1 MATVVPIGEPVN
13 DAERLA
19 IAHLRDLLPGS
30 YTVFHNFEVRR
41 DGETFEI
48 DIAVL
53 APHALYLVDVKG
65 TRGLIDVYGPKWYP
79 EGRQPYTSPLMKL
92 RGHARTVKGILTES
106 QPGRRELENV
116 FVEAAILLTAPDANL
131 VDQGNR
137 DVDNVTTL
145 KKAGAFFQ
153 NAGRIPARF
162 EKNISRLH
170 GMVRSALVGV
180 AKPRSGPLVLG
191 DWQVV
196 ERLGASDTFIE
207 YRAINAFAGKRGG
220 TALLRSYQA
229 DPYLTDPDARER
241 QTARIANAFFA
252 LNRLPGH
259 PLLAGA
265 KSFFAT
271 ESEDRYVLVTEDV
284 SGQALRLHIDKPSLA
299 LTFDQK
305 LRVAR
310 ELLEALAFCHRHEV
324 VHRDLSPSTILLGSD
339 GHIRLTG
346 FDHARAGT
354 DRSLTIAA
362 EIVDKVDANYAAPE
376 TWKEPANA
384 SPSSDVFG
392 AGLVLYEL
400 FTGHRPFNSPTEL
413 FDLEGVFSVQP
424 SAHRPEIAAPLDAW
438 LQRLC
443 SFEADRRPTAAQAL
457 TELAEL
463 EMQGDPEQLDGAE
476 FVEQALAITRGEL
489 RPLLALVKGQETEQL
504 EFKEA
509 IYNTKELQ
517 DVNLADVQWGI
528 VRTLA
533 ALANSSGG
541 AILVGVN
548 DDAQPVGLSASDPKR
563 RLADA
568 GGWDEFVRKDL
579 NKALFRGNGWATM
592 KRGTWTIDVR
602 RLATH
607 VVVRRAKLDG
617 VDVLALVV
625 RPCAKGDPILASN
638 RKDRSEPT
646 HCMFVRAPGD
656 KGEVLTLAS
665 EEEWHKWQGTRRV
678 RSGVF
683 RHHLERLR
691 DLVAVRAGGEAPPGG
706 EKLDWADVPRG
717 TLLAGKLEV
726 QARLGRGTFG
736 VVYKVVDTLG
746 DVTRALKLIL
756 RDRHSTLERLKKEYK
771 TLVHL
776 PEHPHVV
783 RVIDANVLP
792 GDGPPYMLFEHVE
805 GEDVGDLIEDGRFAP
820 EDALVLFRQVA
831 EGLVHLHREGVY
843 HCDIKPHNLLWTV
856 RGAKIIDFNVSVRA
870 EDNGHGGGSRRYL
883 PPDLD
888 LGELPSPSE
897 LVDRDLYALGLTVYE
912 SLTGAYPWKST
923 SPPPATAAPDPR
935 ELPGFSDLAPEL
947 TGVVLKAI
955 APKRADRFASASALL
970 EALDDVTRARREP
983 TAASSDSLLVPELGD
998 TLPPNTNPFVSY
1010 LLTLY
1015 SQSPQT
1021 NAGTR
1026 GLDDLGR
1033 RTYVPTLLDD
1043 VLMPDVIAGKFKLV
1057 LITGNAGDGKTAF
1070 LQQLEVQAGEQ
1081 AELVSS
1087 EALLNGRRF
1096 KTTQRNFLT
1105 NYDGSQD
1112 EDTRAN
1118 DEVLRDFFTP
1128 YKGGDPAFWPSEET
1142 RLVAINEGRLVDFLQ
1157 AERAAFPALLQI
1169 VDEGLL
1175 TGADAHGVA
1184 VVNLNLRS
1192 VVAHD
1197 GAATDSILERQTRLL
1212 THPKFWGACQSC
1224 DLKDRCYALHNAQT
1238 FQDQTAGPQV
1248 LERLKTLYTL
1258 THLRGRLHI
1267 TLRDLRSALA
1277 FMLTSARDCA
1287 EIHKLYAEG
1296 RRSEI
1301 AASFYFN
1308 SWMGAE
1314 SATVDR
1320 LLTLLQDVDV
1330 GEASDPR
1337 LDRSLDFVSPAH
1349 DRSRFGFA
1357 DRGGYDHDV
1366 LRALYESLPRDFSGK
1381 PMPNRT
1387 ESHRRYVAMA
1397 RRRAFFERRDGG
1409 WWGMLPYRSGDR
1421 MLKMVRRESTLELAL
1436 PELVQA
1442 INRGEGLLDP
1452 SRLEGSLALQVRQVE
1467 RGTIRSYRLYDG
1479 SRFRLS
1485 LRDGASRARFVE
1497 HMPDALVLS
1506 FDDEGNQAEL
1516 VINLDVFEMLE
1527 RLNHG
1532 YRPSLEEEQG
1542 YYLSLA
1548 VFKNILGSAPY
1559 QEVLLTTT
1567 GHDFYRVERHEDG
1580 RLEMAHVPAHASPSS
1595 ASAAIDDSV
1604 HTSPEVR

>member
-19 IAHLRDLLPGS
+19 IAHLRDHLPSS
-30 YTVFHNFEVRR
+30 YLVFHNFEIRR
-41 DGETFEI
+41 DGETFEV

-65 TRGLIDVYGPKWYP
+65 TRGLVDVYGPKWYP
-79 EGRQPYTSPLMKL
+79 EGRQPYTSPLVKL

-106 QPGRRELENV
+106 QPGRRDLEGV
-116 FVEAAILLTAPDANL
+116 FVEAAILLTAPDAHL
-131 VDQGNR
+131 VDQGSR
-137 DVDNVTTL
+137 DIDNVTTL
-145 KKAGAFFQ
+145 KKSASFFQ
-153 NAGRIPARF
+153 NASRIPARF

-191 DWQVV
+191 DWEVV
-196 ERLGASDTFIE
+196 ERLGASDTFTE
-207 YRAINAFAGKRGG
+207 YRAINTFAGKRGG
-220 TALLRSYQA
+220 TALLRAYQA
-229 DPYLTDPDARER
+229 DPYLTDPDAREK
-241 QTARIANAFFA
+241 QKARIANAFFA

-259 PLLAGA
+259 PLIAGA

-271 ESEDRYVLVTEDV
+271 EGEDRYVLVTEDV
-284 SGQALRLHIDKPSLA
+284 SGQALRLHIDKPALA
-299 LTFDQK
+299 LTLDQK

-310 ELLEALAFCHRHEV
+310 ELLEALAFCHGHEV

-362 EIVDKVDANYAAPE
+362 EIVEKIDANYAAPE

-400 FTGHRPFNSPTEL
+400 FTGQRPFGSPTEL
-413 FDLEGVFSVQP
+413 FDQGGVFPVKP
-424 SAHRPEIAAPLDAW
+424 SAHRAEIAPPLDAW

-443 SFEADRRPTAAQAL
+443 TFDPDQRLSAAAALEA
-457 TELAEL
+457 
-463 EMQGDPEQLDGAE
+463 LDE
-476 FVEQALAITRGEL
+476 ALA
-489 RPLLALVKGQETEQL
+489 A
-504 EFKEA
+504 
-509 IYNTKELQ
+509 
-517 DVNLADVQWGI
+517 
-528 VRTLA
+528 
-533 ALANSSGG
+533 
-541 AILVGVN
+541 
-548 DDAQPVGLSASDPKR
+548 SAP
-563 RLADA
+563 
-568 GGWDEFVRKDL
+568 
-579 NKALFRGNGWATM
+579 
-592 KRGTWTIDVR
+592 
-602 RLATH
+602 
-607 VVVRRAKLDG
+607 
-617 VDVLALVV
+617 
-625 RPCAKGDPILASN
+625 
-638 RKDRSEPT
+638 
-646 HCMFVRAPGD
+646 
-656 KGEVLTLAS
+656 
-665 EEEWHKWQGTRRV
+665 EEE
-678 RSGVF
+678 
-683 RHHLERLR
+683 
-691 DLVAVRAGGEAPPGG
+691 AAPPPAGPTPP
-706 EKLDWADVPRG
+706 KPPSTPPPPPVDWTNVPRG

-726 QARLGRGTFG
+726 QAKLGRGTFG

-792 GDGPPYMLFEHVE
+792 GDGPPYMLFEYVD
-805 GEDVGDLIEDGRFAP
+805 GEDVGDLIHDARFAP
-820 EDALVLFRQVA
+820 EDALVLLRQVA
-831 EGLVHLHREGVY
+831 EGLIHLHREGVY

-856 RGAKIIDFNVSVRA
+856 RGAKIIDFNVSVRT

-888 LGELPSPSE
+888 LAELPSPSE

-912 SLTGAYPWKST
+912 ALTGIYPWKST
-923 SPPPATAAPDPR
+923 SPPPATPALDPR
-935 ELPGFSDLAPEL
+935 ELPGLSDLAPEL
-947 TGVVLKAI
+947 IAVVLKAI

-970 EALDDVTRARREP
+970 EALEDVTRARREP
-983 TAASSDSLLVPELGD
+983 TTESSDSLLVPELGG
-998 TLPPNTNPFVSY
+998 TLPPNTNPFVGY

-1043 VLMPDVIAGKFKLV
+1043 GLMPDVIAGKFKLV

-1070 LQQLEVQAGEQ
+1070 LQQLEAQAGEQ
-1081 AELVSS
+1081 AQLVSS

-1096 KTTQRNFLT
+1096 QTVQRTFLT

-1112 EDTRAN
+1112 EDTRGN
-1118 DEVLRDFFTP
+1118 DEVLREFFAP
-1128 YKGGDPAFWPSEET
+1128 FKGNDPAAWPDVET

-1157 AERAAFPALLQI
+1157 TERVAFPALLRI
-1169 VDEGLL
+1169 VEEGLL
-1175 TGADAHGVA
+1175 TGGDAHGVA

-1192 VVAHD
+1192 VVAHRD
-1197 GAATDSILERQTRLL
+1197 AADDSILERQTRLL

-1238 FQDQTAGPQV
+1238 FQDRTAGPQV

-1277 FMLTSARDCA
+1277 FMLASARDCA

-1296 RRSEI
+1296 RRDEI
-1301 AASFYFN
+1301 AAGFYFN

-1320 LLTLLQDVDV
+1320 LLTLLQDMDV
-1330 GEASDPR
+1330 GAASDPR
-1337 LDRSLDFVSPAH
+1337 LDRSLDFVSPAQ

-1357 DRGGYDHDV
+1357 DRGRYDHDV
-1366 LRALYESLPRDFSGK
+1366 LRALYENLPRDFSGK
-1381 PMPNRT
+1381 PTPHRT
-1387 ESHRRYVAMA
+1387 ETHRRYVAMA

-1409 WWGMLPYRSGDR
+1409 WRAMLPYRSGDR
-1421 MLKMVRRESTLELAL
+1421 MLKMVRREAMPELAL
-1436 PELVQA
+1436 PEVLQA

-1452 SRLEGSLALQVRQVE
+1452 TRLAGSLALQVRQVE
-1467 RGTIRSYRLYDG
+1467 RGTIRSYRLYDAD
-1479 SRFRLS
+1479 RFQLTI
-1485 LRDGASRARFVE
+1485 RDGASRARFVE

-1506 FDDEGNQAEL
+1506 FDDQGNQAEL

-1548 VFKNILGSAPY
+1548 VFKNVLGSAPY

-1567 GHDFYRVERHEDG
+1567 GHDFYRVERHADG
-1580 RLEMAHVPAHASPSS
+1580 RLEMAHLPPQAPAVLVDAV
-1595 ASAAIDDSV
+1595 ADAA
-1604 HTSPEVR
+1604 PEVR

>member
-19 IAHLRDLLPGS
+19 IAHLRDHLPGS
-30 YTVFHNFEVRR
+30 YLVFHNFEIRR
-41 DGETFEI
+41 DGETFEV

-79 EGRQPYTSPLMKL
+79 EGRQPYTSPLVKL

-106 QPGRRELENV
+106 QPGRRDLDGV
-116 FVEAAILLTAPDANL
+116 FVEAAVLLTATDAHL
-131 VDQGNR
+131 VDQGSR
-137 DVDNVTTL
+137 DIDNVTTL
-145 KKAGAFFQ
+145 KKAASFFQ
-153 NAGRIPARF
+153 NASRIPARF

-191 DWQVV
+191 DWEVV
-196 ERLGASDTFIE
+196 ERLGASDTFTE
-207 YRAINAFAGKRGG
+207 YRAINTFAGKRGG
-220 TALLRSYQA
+220 TALLRAYQA
-229 DPYLTDPDARER
+229 DPYLTDPEARER
-241 QTARIANAFFA
+241 QKARIANAFFA

-259 PLLAGA
+259 PLIAGA
-265 KSFFAT
+265 RSFFAT
-271 ESEDRYVLVTEDV
+271 EGEDRYVLVTEDV
-284 SGQALRLHIDKPSLA
+284 SGQALRLHIDKPALA
-299 LTFDQK
+299 LTLDQK

-310 ELLEALAFCHRHEV
+310 ELLEALAFCHSHEV

-354 DRSLTIAA
+354 GRSLTIAA
-362 EIVDKVDANYAAPE
+362 EIAEKIDAKYAAPE

-400 FTGHRPFNSPTEL
+400 FTGLRPFGSPTEL
-413 FDLEGVFSVQP
+413 FDQDGVFPVKP
-424 SAHRPEIAAPLDAW
+424 STHRAEIAPPLDAW

-443 SFEADRRPTAAQAL
+443 TFDPDQRPSA
-457 TELAEL
+457 
-463 EMQGDPEQLDGAE
+463 G
-476 FVEQALAITRGEL
+476 
-489 RPLLALVKGQETEQL
+489 
-504 EFKEA
+504 
-509 IYNTKELQ
+509 
-517 DVNLADVQWGI
+517 
-528 VRTLA
+528 A
-533 ALANSSGG
+533 ALEGLGEA
-541 AILVGVN
+541 L
-548 DDAQPVGLSASDPKR
+548 DASAPEEPEAALPADPKPPKPPSATPP
-563 RLADA
+563 LPAD
-568 GGWDEFVRKDL
+568 
-579 NKALFRGNGWATM
+579 
-592 KRGTWTIDVR
+592 WT
-602 RLATH
+602 
-607 VVVRRAKLDG
+607 
-617 VDVLALVV
+617 
-625 RPCAKGDPILASN
+625 N
-638 RKDRSEPT
+638 
-646 HCMFVRAPGD
+646 
-656 KGEVLTLAS
+656 
-665 EEEWHKWQGTRRV
+665 
-678 RSGVF
+678 
-683 RHHLERLR
+683 
-691 DLVAVRAGGEAPPGG
+691 
-706 EKLDWADVPRG
+706 VPRG

-726 QARLGRGTFG
+726 QAKLGRGTFG

-792 GDGPPYMLFEHVE
+792 GDGPPYMLFEYVE
-805 GEDVGDLIEDGRFAP
+805 GEDVGDLIQDGRFAA
-820 EDALVLFRQVA
+820 EDALVLFRQVTQ
-831 EGLVHLHREGVY
+831 GLVHLHREGVY
-843 HCDIKPHNLLWTV
+843 HCDIKPSNLLWTI
-856 RGAKIIDFNVSVRA
+856 RGAKIIDFNVAVRT

-888 LGELPSPSE
+888 LSDAPSPSE

-912 SLTGAYPWKST
+912 ALTGAYPWKSM
-923 SPPPATAAPDPR
+923 SPPPATNAPDPR
-935 ELPGFSDLAPEL
+935 ELPGLSGLAPDL
-947 TGVVLKAI
+947 TNVVLKAI

-970 EALDDVTRARREP
+970 QALEEVTRARREP
-983 TAASSDSLLVPELGD
+983 TADSSDSVLVPELGGNVS
-998 TLPPNTNPFVSY
+998 PNTNPFVNY

-1015 SQSPQT
+1015 SQSSQT

-1033 RTYVPTLLDD
+1033 RTYVPTLLDKR
-1043 VLMPDVIAGKFKLV
+1043 LMPDVIAGKFKLV

-1081 AELVSS
+1081 AQLVSS
-1087 EALLNGRRF
+1087 EALLNGHRF
-1096 KTTQRNFLT
+1096 TTVQRTFVT

-1112 EDTRAN
+1112 EGARGN
-1118 DEVLRDFFTP
+1118 DEVLREFLSPF
-1128 YKGGDPAFWPSEET
+1128 KGDDPTAWPDDET

-1157 AERAAFPALLQI
+1157 TERAAFPALLRI

-1175 TGADAHGVA
+1175 TGGGAHGVA

-1192 VVAHD
+1192 VVAQRD
-1197 GAATDSILERQTRLL
+1197 GDDSILERQARLL
-1212 THPKFWGACQSC
+1212 THPKFWGACQNC
-1224 DLKDRCYALHNAQT
+1224 DLNDRCYALHNAQT
-1238 FQDQTAGPQV
+1238 FQDRTAGPQV

-1277 FMLTSARDCA
+1277 FMLTSARSCA

-1296 RRSEI
+1296 RRNEI
-1301 AASFYFN
+1301 AAGFYFN

-1314 SATVDR
+1314 STTVDR
-1320 LLTLLQDVDV
+1320 LLTLLQGMDV
-1330 GEASDPR
+1330 GAVNDPR
-1337 LDRSLDFVSPAH
+1337 LDRNLDFVSPAR

-1357 DRGGYDHDV
+1357 DRGRYDHDV
-1366 LRALYESLPRDFSGK
+1366 LRALYENLPRDFSGK
-1381 PMPNRT
+1381 PTPHRT
-1387 ESHRRYVAMA
+1387 EAHRRYVGMA

-1409 WWGMLPYRSGDR
+1409 WRAMLPYRSGDR
-1421 MLKMVRRESTLELAL
+1421 MLKMVRQEAMPELAL
-1436 PELVQA
+1436 PEVLQA

-1452 SRLEGSLALQVRQVE
+1452 TRLADSLALQVRQVE
-1467 RGTIRSYRLYDG
+1467 RGTIRSYRLYDAG
-1479 SRFRLS
+1479 RFQLTI
-1485 LRDGASRARFVE
+1485 RDGASRARFVE

-1506 FDDEGNQAEL
+1506 FDDQSNQAEL

-1548 VFKNILGSAPY
+1548 VFKNVLGSAPY

-1567 GHDFYRVERHEDG
+1567 GHDFYRVERHGDG
-1580 RLEMAHVPAHASPSS
+1580 RLEMVHLPAVLLD
-1595 ASAAIDDSV
+1595 AAAV
-1604 HTSPEVR
+1604 AAREVR

>member
-19 IAHLRDLLPGS
+19 IAHLRDRLGS
-30 YTVFHNFEVRR
+30 SYVVFHNFEIRR
-41 DGETFEI
+41 DGETFEV

-79 EGRQPYTSPLMKL
+79 EGRQPYTSPLVKL
-92 RGHARTVKGILTES
+92 RGHARTVKGILTRS
-106 QPGRRELENV
+106 QPGRRDLEGV
-116 FVEAAILLTAPDANL
+116 FVEAAILLTAPDAHL
-131 VDQGNR
+131 VDQGSR
-137 DVDNVTTL
+137 DIDNVTPL
-145 KKAGAFFQ
+145 KKAASFFQ
-153 NAGRIPARF
+153 NASRIPARF

-170 GMVRSALVGV
+170 GMVRSALIGV

-191 DWQVV
+191 DWEVV

-207 YRAINAFAGKRGG
+207 YRAINTFTGKRGG
-220 TALLRSYQA
+220 TALLRAYQA
-229 DPYLTDPDARER
+229 DPYLTEPEAREK
-241 QTARIANAFFA
+241 QKARIANAFFA

-259 PLLAGA
+259 PLIAGA

-271 ESEDRYVLVTEDV
+271 EAEDLYVLVTEDV
-284 SGQALRLHIDKPSLA
+284 SGQALRLHIDKPALA
-299 LTFDQK
+299 LTLDQK
-305 LRVAR
+305 LRVAQ
-310 ELLEALAFCHRHEV
+310 ELLEALAFCHAHEV

-346 FDHARAGT
+346 FDHARAGA

-362 EIVDKVDANYAAPE
+362 EIVERIDANYAAPE

-384 SPSSDVFG
+384 SASSDVFG

-400 FTGHRPFNSPTEL
+400 FTGHRPFGSPTEL
-413 FDLEGVFSVQP
+413 FDQCGVFSVKP
-424 SAHRPEIAAPLDAW
+424 SAHRGEIAAPLDAW

-443 SFEADRRPTAAQAL
+443 IFDPDLRLSAADALEA
-457 TELAEL
+457 
-463 EMQGDPEQLDGAE
+463 LDE
-476 FVEQALAITRGEL
+476 ALAASAPEE
-489 RPLLALVKGQETEQL
+489 P
-504 EFKEA
+504 
-509 IYNTKELQ
+509 
-517 DVNLADVQWGI
+517 DVMP
-528 VRTLA
+528 
-533 ALANSSGG
+533 
-541 AILVGVN
+541 
-548 DDAQPVGLSASDPKR
+548 QP
-563 RLADA
+563 
-568 GGWDEFVRKDL
+568 
-579 NKALFRGNGWATM
+579 
-592 KRGTWTIDVR
+592 
-602 RLATH
+602 
-607 VVVRRAKLDG
+607 
-617 VDVLALVV
+617 
-625 RPCAKGDPILASN
+625 
-638 RKDRSEPT
+638 EPT
-646 HCMFVRAPGD
+646 PPRPPSTP
-656 KGEVLTLAS
+656 LP
-665 EEEWHKWQGTRRV
+665 
-678 RSGVF
+678 
-683 RHHLERLR
+683 
-691 DLVAVRAGGEAPPGG
+691 AV
-706 EKLDWADVPRG
+706 DWTNVPRG

-726 QARLGRGTFG
+726 QAKLGRGTFG

-776 PEHPHVV
+776 PEHAHVV

-792 GDGPPYMLFEHVE
+792 GEGPPYMLFEYVD
-805 GEDVGDLIEDGRFAP
+805 GEDVGDLIEDARFAP
-820 EDALVLFRQVA
+820 EDALALFCQVA

-856 RGAKIIDFNVSVRA
+856 RGAKIIDFNVSVRT

-888 LGELPSPSE
+888 LAELPSPSE

-912 SLTGAYPWKST
+912 SLTGVYPWKST
-923 SPPPATAAPDPR
+923 SPPPATPAPDPR
-935 ELPGFSDLAPEL
+935 ELPGLSDLAPEL
-947 TGVVLKAI
+947 TAVVLKAI
-955 APKRADRFASASALL
+955 APRRSDRFASASALL
-970 EALDDVTRARREP
+970 EALGDVTRARRKPATE
-983 TAASSDSLLVPELGD
+983 TSDSLLVPELGG
-998 TLPPNTNPFVSY
+998 TQPPNTNPFVSY

-1015 SQSPQT
+1015 SQSRQT

-1043 VLMPDVIAGKFKLV
+1043 GLMPDVIAGKFKLV

-1081 AELVSS
+1081 AQLVSS

-1096 KTTQRNFLT
+1096 RTVDRTFLT

-1112 EDTRAN
+1112 EETRGN
-1118 DEVLRDFFTP
+1118 DEVLREFFAP
-1128 YKGGDPAFWPSEET
+1128 FKGPDPAAWSDEET
-1142 RLVAINEGRLVDFLQ
+1142 RIVAINEGRLIDFLQ
-1157 AERAAFPALLQI
+1157 TEQSAFPTLLRI
-1169 VDEGLL
+1169 VEAGLL
-1175 TGADAHGVA
+1175 TGTDSHGVA

-1192 VVAHD
+1192 VVAHRD
-1197 GAATDSILERQTRLL
+1197 FADDSILERQTRLL

-1238 FQDQTAGPQV
+1238 LQDRTAGPQV

-1277 FMLTSARDCA
+1277 FMLTSGRDCA

-1296 RRSEI
+1296 QRDKI

-1314 SATVDR
+1314 SNTADR
-1320 LLTLLQDVDV
+1320 LLTLLQAVDV
-1330 GEASDPR
+1330 GAASDPR
-1337 LDRSLDFVSPAH
+1337 LDRSLDFVSPAQ
-1349 DRSRFGFA
+1349 DRSRFAFA
-1357 DRGGYDHDV
+1357 DRGSYDYEV
-1366 LRALYESLPRDFSGK
+1366 MRALYENLPRDFSGQ
-1381 PMPNRT
+1381 PTPHRT
-1387 ESHRRYVAMA
+1387 ETHRRYVAMA

-1409 WWGMLPYRSGDR
+1409 WRAMLPYRSGDR
-1421 MLKMVRRESTLELAL
+1421 MLKMVRREAMPELAL
-1436 PELVQA
+1436 PEVLQA

-1452 SRLEGSLALQVRQVE
+1452 TRLAGSLALQVRQVE
-1467 RGTIRSYRLYDG
+1467 RGTIRSYRLYDA
-1479 SRFRLS
+1479 SRFQLIV
-1485 LRDGASRARFVE
+1485 RDDASRARFVE
-1497 HMPDALVLS
+1497 HMPDALVLC
-1506 FDDEGNQAEL
+1506 FDQYSSEQASERHAGGNQAEL

-1548 VFKNILGSAPY
+1548 VFKNVLGSAPY

-1567 GHDFYRVERHEDG
+1567 GYDFYRVERHDDG
-1580 RLEMAHVPAHASPSS
+1580 RLEMAHLPAQSPSVVTS
-1595 ASAAIDDSV
+1595 ATMEPAADAA
-1604 HTSPEVR
+1604 PEVR

>member
-1 MATVVPIGEPVN
+1 MAAVVPIGEPVN

-19 IAHLRDLLPGS
+19 IAHLRDQLPGS
-30 YTVFHNFEVRR
+30 YLIFHNFEIRR
-41 DGETFEI
+41 GGESFEV

-53 APHALYLVDVKG
+53 TPHGLYLVDVKG

-79 EGRQPYTSPLMKL
+79 EGRQPFTSPLLKL

-106 QPGRRELENV
+106 QPGRRDLDGV
-116 FVEAAILLTAPDANL
+116 FVEAVVLLTAPDAHL
-131 VDQGNR
+131 VDQGSR
-137 DVDNVTTL
+137 DSENVTTL
-145 KKAGAFFQ
+145 KKAASFFQ
-153 NAGRIPARF
+153 NASRLPARF

-180 AKPRSGPLVLG
+180 ARSRSGPLVLG
-191 DWQVV
+191 DWEVV
-196 ERLGASDTFIE
+196 ERLGASDTFTE
-207 YRAINAFAGKRGG
+207 YRAINTFAGKRGG
-220 TALLRSYQA
+220 TALLRAYQA
-229 DPYLTDPDARER
+229 DPYVTDPDQRER
-241 QTARIANAFFA
+241 QKARIANAFFA

-259 PLLAGA
+259 PFIAGA

-284 SGQALRLHIDKPSLA
+284 SGQALRLHIDKPALA
-299 LTFDQK
+299 LTLDQK

-310 ELLEALAFCHRHEV
+310 ELLEALAFCHAHEV

-362 EIVDKVDANYAAPE
+362 EIAEKIDANYAAPE

-392 AGLVLYEL
+392 AGLVLFEL
-400 FTGHRPFNSPTEL
+400 FTGHRPFGSPTEL
-413 FDLEGVFSVQP
+413 FDQGGVFPVKP
-424 SAHRPEIAAPLDAW
+424 STHRAEIAPPLDAW

-443 SFEADRRPTAAQAL
+443 TFDPGQRLTSVAALQAL
-457 TELAEL
+457 
-463 EMQGDPEQLDGAE
+463 D
-476 FVEQALAITRGEL
+476 QALA
-489 RPLLALVKGQETEQL
+489 
-504 EFKEA
+504 
-509 IYNTKELQ
+509 
-517 DVNLADVQWGI
+517 
-528 VRTLA
+528 
-533 ALANSSGG
+533 
-541 AILVGVN
+541 
-548 DDAQPVGLSASDPKR
+548 ASVP
-563 RLADA
+563 
-568 GGWDEFVRKDL
+568 
-579 NKALFRGNGWATM
+579 
-592 KRGTWTIDVR
+592 
-602 RLATH
+602 
-607 VVVRRAKLDG
+607 
-617 VDVLALVV
+617 
-625 RPCAKGDPILASN
+625 
-638 RKDRSEPT
+638 SEPD
-646 HCMFVRAPGD
+646 V
-656 KGEVLTLAS
+656 
-665 EEEWHKWQGTRRV
+665 
-678 RSGVF
+678 
-683 RHHLERLR
+683 
-691 DLVAVRAGGEAPPGG
+691 APPPA
-706 EKLDWADVPRG
+706 ELPPPQPPSTQPPAIDWTDVARG

-726 QARLGRGTFG
+726 QAKLGRGTFG

-746 DVTRALKLIL
+746 DVTRALKIIL

-792 GDGPPYMLFEHVE
+792 GDGPPYLLFEYVD
-805 GEDVGDLIEDGRFAP
+805 GEDVGDLIRDARFAP
-820 EDALVLFRQVA
+820 EDALVLFRQVTQ
-831 EGLVHLHREGVY
+831 GLVHLHREGVY
-843 HCDIKPHNLLWTV
+843 HCDIKPSNLLWTV
-856 RGAKIIDFNVSVRA
+856 RGAKIIDFNVAVRT

-888 LGELPSPSE
+888 LSATPSPSE

-912 SLTGAYPWKST
+912 ALTGVYPWKSM
-923 SPPPATAAPDPR
+923 SPPPATNAHDPR
-935 ELPGFSDLAPEL
+935 ELPGLSNLAPEL

-970 EALDDVTRARREP
+970 EALEDVTRARREP
-983 TAASSDSLLVPELGD
+983 TADSSDSLLVPEIGGNI
-998 TLPPNTNPFVSY
+998 PPNTNPFVNY

-1043 VLMPDVIAGKFKLV
+1043 RLMPDVIAGRFKLV

-1081 AELVSS
+1081 AQLVSS

-1096 KTTQRNFLT
+1096 RTVQRTFLT

-1112 EDTRAN
+1112 EDTRGN
-1118 DEVLRDFFTP
+1118 DEVLREFFAP
-1128 YKGGDPAFWPSEET
+1128 FKGDDPLAWPDKET

-1157 AERAAFPALLQI
+1157 TERAAFPALLRI
-1169 VDEGLL
+1169 AEEGLL
-1175 TGADAHGVA
+1175 TGAGANGVA

-1192 VVAHD
+1192 VVANGD
-1197 GAATDSILERQTRLL
+1197 GPRGEVDSILVRQTLLL
-1212 THPKFWGACQSC
+1212 THPKFWGACHSC
-1224 DLKDRCYALHNAQT
+1224 DLKERCYALHNVQT
-1238 FQDQTAGPQV
+1238 FQDRTAGPQV

-1287 EIHKLYAEG
+1287 EIHKLYADG
-1296 RRSEI
+1296 RRDEI
-1301 AASFYFN
+1301 AAAFYFN
-1308 SWMGAE
+1308 AWMGAE

-1320 LLTLLQDVDV
+1320 LLTLLRDVDV
-1330 GEASDPR
+1330 SAAGDPR
-1337 LDRSLDFVSPAH
+1337 LDRGLDFVSPSQ

-1357 DRGGYDHDV
+1357 DRGRYDHEV
-1366 LRALYESLPRDFSGK
+1366 LRALYENLPRDCSGK
-1381 PMPNRT
+1381 PTPHRT
-1387 ESHRRYVAMA
+1387 ETHRRYVAMA

-1409 WWGMLPYRSGDR
+1409 WRAMLSYRSGDR
-1421 MLKMVRRESTLELAL
+1421 MLKMVSREAMPELAL
-1436 PELVQA
+1436 PEVLQA
-1442 INRGEGLLDP
+1442 INRGEGLFDP
-1452 SRLEGSLALQVRQVE
+1452 TRLSGSLALQVRQVE
-1467 RGTIRSYRLYDG
+1467 HGTIRSYRLYDV
-1479 SRFRLS
+1479 SRFQLGV
-1485 LRDGASRARFVE
+1485 RDAASRARFVE
-1497 HMPDALVLS
+1497 HMPGALVLRY
-1506 FDDEGNQAEL
+1506 DDQDNQAEL

-1548 VFKNILGSAPY
+1548 VFKNVLGSAPY

-1580 RLEMAHVPAHASPSS
+1580 RLEMAHLPLQAPAALTRGAMDAPPGV
-1595 ASAAIDDSV
+1595 A
-1604 HTSPEVR
+1604 EEMR